1 MKQKLTFL
9 KTWWY
14 LLAMDLKIWKESI
27 VGKMI
32 DLSIWIFCT
41 VFVFNYL
48 MPSLTGGKS
57 LGPFMIAGV
66 AAAAGLFEV
75 YPASFNLLADL
86 EGERIILYHLTLP
99 LPPTFVFLRL
109 ACFYTINSIF
119 LSIIVLPLCKLIC
132 WNDFQLMSINWLQYP
147 LFIIVSSIF
156 FASLTI
162 YVTSKTKNL
171 MDVGAVWSRFIFP
184 MWFFGGF
191 QFSWNTLQT
200 FAPSLSYLAL
210 LNPMLYITE
219 AARTSILGPDGY
231 FNFLLCIL
239 VIALCSLLFAWRGF
253 AHMKNRL
260 DFI

>member
-48 MPSLTGGKS
+48 MPSLNGMKS
-57 LGPFMIAGV
+57 MGPFMIAGV

-99 LPPTFVFLRL
+99 LPPAFVFLRL

-119 LSIIVLPLCKLIC
+119 LSIIVLPICKLIC
-132 WNDFQLMSINWLQYP
+132 WNDFQLMDINWLQYP
-147 LFIIVSSIF
+147 LFIITSSIF

-162 YVTSKTKNL
+162 YVTSRTKDL
-171 MDVGAVWSRFIFP
+171 MDIGTVWSRFIFP

-191 QFSWNTLQT
+191 QFSWFTLQKI
-200 FAPSLSYLAL
+200 APTLSYVALA
-210 LNPMLYITE
+210 NPMVYITE
-219 AARTSILGPDGY
+219 SARASILGPKGY
-231 FNFLLCIL
+231 INFWLCML
-239 VIALCSLLFAWRGF
+239 VIIVCSSLFALRGF
-253 AHMKNRL
+253 ARMKKRL